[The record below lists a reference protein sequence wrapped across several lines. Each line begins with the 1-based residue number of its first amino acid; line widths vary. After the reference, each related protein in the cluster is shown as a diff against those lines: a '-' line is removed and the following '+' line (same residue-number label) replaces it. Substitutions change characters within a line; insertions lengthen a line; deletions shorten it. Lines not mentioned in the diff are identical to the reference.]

1 MRLLFFLLIR
11 VALATPPTSRPLADE
26 ALQAR
31 LSAAEWPAAEA
42 TLRLALARE
51 LEALRAPAPAPD
63 WVPTLRA
70 MEQSRQ
76 GGRWER
82 DQQLRRLQ
90 EAIQVGDVFGATQ
103 AAERAADL
111 GEVLEPRHALALF
124 ALRLRS
130 LLFVIGP
137 WLLGGLVAMAAGFL
151 VELSASRATGTR
163 QDTPL
168 YNPYVTGRPL
178 RDPEL
183 VFGREDTLR
192 LLTHGLMEKRSFY
205 LTGRR
210 RIGKTTLLLQVG
222 ERNQKAGGV
231 SVFADVA
238 GTRGDQAREVIE
250 KAIETATRGR
260 SELSTLD
267 PMARV
272 HKLAADDH
280 SIVLLMDEVDALNQA
295 TKGVRRFVRE
305 LSLEPHAP
313 ARLLAA
319 GVGLDTERDP
329 EARRWPALL
338 QTVRI
343 GPLSREASRDLL
355 VKPVADQVEWS
366 PEALDR
372 IVEAAQGRPLLIQ
385 LYGHH
390 IIHTLSRTKRRK
402 VLPLDVDAVQGV
414 VERAHVVIQDADL
427 EGEMVPID
435 LPTARLELGQ
445 LWEEIQDLERQLE
458 VKW

>member
-280 SIVLLMDEVDALNQA
+280 SIVLLMDEVDAPLDDANIDRFNELMKMVRQFSQVILITHNKRSMKIA
-295 TKGVRRFVRE
+295 KTLYGVSMQEPGVSKLLGVRF
-305 LSLEPHAP
+305 
-313 ARLLAA
+313 
-319 GVGLDTERDP
+319 TERD
-329 EARRWPALL
+329 EVIRQER
-338 QTVRI
+338 
-343 GPLSREASRDLL
+343 GRE
-355 VKPVADQVEWS
+355 
-366 PEALDR
+366 
-372 IVEAAQGRPLLIQ
+372 
-385 LYGHH
+385 
-390 IIHTLSRTKRRK
+390 
-402 VLPLDVDAVQGV
+402 
-414 VERAHVVIQDADL
+414 
-427 EGEMVPID
+427 
-435 LPTARLELGQ
+435 
-445 LWEEIQDLERQLE
+445 ERQP
-458 VKW
+458 VVH